1 MKKIYISAL
10 AVALIGSGA
19 FAQNSIT
26 PARAAKMHTPGQF
39 TPAHGSNSINP
50 TNGDDRVTPF
60 WTEDFS
66 GGSIPSGWTN
76 IDDTSAPGEEVTF
89 EWTNDPDAIAISAL
103 GFLPSS
109 TFMSATA
116 SNGYLWADSDRQL
129 AGAPA
134 VPAHMV
140 VTTTPIDCQGQN
152 TVLFTMQSL
161 IGVYENNA
169 SEFVKV
175 RVSADGVNW
184 DEYFPFPCLTAGG
197 DVLPPCERWSANPQL
212 VEIDITA
219 TAANQPTVYLQFE
232 WDSGWEYFWAIDDL
246 ALSEIPQYDRNLLS
260 AIISH
265 TNSGVQYGRVPIAQ
279 LGPDFTLGASVR
291 NLGQMDQNNVIITA
305 EVLDPLGAASFS
317 ASQTFSLLASGD
329 TAVMEQIVSLP
340 GGLVEGTYTVNFSV
354 SSDEDGLE
362 EDLTNDTR
370 VRNFTLDNNIY
381 SLDNIGL
388 NVAGTEIL
396 TTLGTGNFTG
406 SEDGFITLGFYEITN
421 DITVYGLEIVLGGN
435 SVEGAV
441 LVAAMR
447 DTADVLPNPAVMT
460 IPFAESDIYVLT
472 AADVAAGVVQVP
484 FFDPVL
490 LTPNAYFA
498 GVEMFSDGGQT
509 DVSVVNDG
517 TIPQPSIA
525 SLIFI
530 SGSATT
536 SGNGNAIGVRLIT
549 DPTIGISEVER
560 LNGITVFP
568 NPSNGIFRVNAEVA
582 GVYTVEVTNV
592 IGEIVH
598 AERINGSTEIDL
610 SNAAKGV
617 YMVRVSNETA
627 STVQRVT
634 LK

>member
-10 AVALIGSGA
+10 AVALIGSSA
-19 FAQNSIT
+19 IAQNSIT
-26 PARAAKMHTPGQF
+26 PARAAKMHMPGQF
-39 TPAHGSNSINP
+39 TPAHGSTSISPN
-50 TNGDDRVTPF
+50 NGDDRVTPF
-60 WTEDFS
+60 WTENFS

-76 IDDTSAPGEEVTF
+76 TDDTSAPGEEIIF
-89 EWTNDPDAIAISAL
+89 QWTNDPEAIAVSAL

-116 SNGYLWADSDRQL
+116 SNGYLWADSDRGL
-129 AGAPA
+129 LGAPA
-134 VPAHMV
+134 VPAHLAL
-140 VTTTPIDCQGQN
+140 TTTPIDCSGQP

-161 IGVYENNA
+161 IGVFENNA
-169 SEFVKV
+169 SEFVKL
-175 RVSADGVNW
+175 RVSNNGVDW

-197 DVLPPCERWSANPQL
+197 DVNPPCDRWSANPQL

-219 TAANQPTVYLQFE
+219 TAANQPTVYLEFE

-246 ALSEIPQYDRNLLS
+246 ALSEIPQYDRNLLFG
-260 AIISH
+260 IISH
-265 TNSGVQYGRVPIAQ
+265 TNSGVQYGRVPLAQ

-291 NLGQMDQNNVIITA
+291 NLGQMAQTNLVISA
-305 EVLDPLGAASFS
+305 DVLDPLGAPSFNT
-317 ASQTFSLLASGD
+317 SQTFATLAPGD
-329 TAVMEQIVSLP
+329 TAVMEMIVALP
-340 GGLVEGTYTVNFSV
+340 AGLTEGTYTVNFSV
-354 SSDEDGLE
+354 SSDEDALE
-362 EDLTNDTR
+362 EDLTNDMRMRT
-370 VRNFTLDNNIY
+370 FTLDNNLM

-388 NVAGTEIL
+388 NVAGTEVL

-406 SEDGFITLGFYEITN
+406 SEDAFITLGFYEITN

-472 AADVAAGVVQVP
+472 AADIAAGVVQVP
-484 FFDPVL
+484 FLDPTL
-490 LTPNAYFA
+490 LTPNAYYA
-498 GVEMFSDGGQT
+498 GVEMFSDGGQN
-509 DVSVVNDG
+509 DMSVVNDV
-517 TIPQPSIA
+517 TVPQPSFA

-530 SGSATT
+530 FNSATT

-549 DPTIGISEVER
+549 DPTIGISEVDH

-610 SNAAKGV
+610 SNVAKGV
-617 YMVRVSNETA
+617 YMVRVSSETA